1 MVRNFLN
8 NFTLKVCKSF
18 VPIRTGVIESCSG
31 RKMLWKCLENAN
43 EGQRRKKEQRWNKG
57 LKRAILQNPSNFQ

>member
-1 MVRNFLN
+1 MILLMVRNFLN

-31 RKMLWKCLENAN
+31 RKMLSKCLGNAN
-43 EGQRRKKEQRWNKG
+43 EGQRRKKGQR
-57 LKRAILQNPSNFQ
+57 